1 VRTSR
6 LVESAGAAFAYF
18 YHRDKMNAV
27 AHYSDPKFSPITF
40 ALARD
45 LTASGVETP
54 ELADVVSHAGHYPL
68 DHGR

>member
-1 VRTSR
+1 MSDR

-18 YHRDKMNAV
+18 YHKDKMNAIT
-27 AHYSDPKFSPITF
+27 HYSDPKFSPITF

-45 LTASGVETP
+45 LIAAGVHTP
-54 ELADVVSHAGHYPL
+54 ELVEVNSQRGLYPL